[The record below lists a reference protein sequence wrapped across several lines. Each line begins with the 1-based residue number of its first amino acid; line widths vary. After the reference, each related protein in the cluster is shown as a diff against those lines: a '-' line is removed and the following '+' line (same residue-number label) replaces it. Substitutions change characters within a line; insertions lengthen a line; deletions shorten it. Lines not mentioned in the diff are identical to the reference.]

1 MGKFGKRF
9 YFAQIPEWR
18 GQYID
23 YKSLYQQIKVVKAAV
38 LELAQAYAH
47 IKGTELATIRASSS
61 SSIHFGG
68 REN

>member
-47 IKGTELATIRASSS
+47 IKGTILPLLS
-61 SSIHFGG
+61 FVGW
-68 REN
+68 N